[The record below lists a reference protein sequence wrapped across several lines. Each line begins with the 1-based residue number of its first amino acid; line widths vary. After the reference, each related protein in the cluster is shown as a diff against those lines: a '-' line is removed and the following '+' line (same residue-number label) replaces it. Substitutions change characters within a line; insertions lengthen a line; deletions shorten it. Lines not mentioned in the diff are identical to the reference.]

1 VLRGEKKLTT
11 YRKESD
17 MLSSAPRGSF
27 LNALKDT
34 SLRSG
39 KKANLVSKLSSYLGG
54 NIGDRAMEALQRHSC
69 FKMKN
74 GTIAVSDA
82 DLVYGAISYLK
93 RRPTDILLD
102 KSVRSFLESVPLKD
116 EIKIPPLEKGCLWLD
131 LSQFGL
137 ECVGYQHEKVSDY
150 DVDSKHRIK
159 GLFLSQYDEEML
171 KWMEF
176 WVDDPMA
183 YLSKMKQATVRQY
196 VGLLVLEDY
205 FPIFFPLHED
215 QSFGRLFDLIS
226 SSGGFLG
233 GVADQLEVLSALRLG
248 LVALQMVSEGH
259 FVKDTRSYEEKLLP
273 LGQSKVP
280 SRKNK
285 GKKPLKKKYR
295 EFRVTHFRHIDS
307 PEKETGSGS
316 GGSREITHYTPRNVR
331 SHFKERW
338 VTLEYVERHNVPN
351 EDIIDMETK
360 TKLYKTGEK
369 SKDWVKIKLWY
380 EYEQDWFKEPVQ
392 EIEKYRV

>member
-1 VLRGEKKLTT
+1 
-11 YRKESD
+11 
-17 MLSSAPRGSF
+17 
-27 LNALKDT
+27 
-34 SLRSG
+34 
-39 KKANLVSKLSSYLGG
+39 
-54 NIGDRAMEALQRHSC
+54 MEALQNHSC

-74 GTIAVSDA
+74 GKIAVSDA
-82 DLVYGAISYLK
+82 DFAYGAISYLK

-102 KSVRSFLESVPLKD
+102 KSVKSYLQSVPLKD
-116 EIKIPPLEKGCLWLD
+116 EINIPPLEKGCLWID

-137 ECVGYQHEKVSDY
+137 ECVGYQNNIDTGY
-150 DVDSKHRIK
+150 DANSKHRIK

-171 KWMEF
+171 EYQEF

-183 YLSKMKQATVRQY
+183 YLNQMKQATVRQY

-205 FPIFFPLHED
+205 FPVFFPMQEV
-215 QSFGRLFDLIS
+215 QSFGRLYNLIS
-226 SSGGFLG
+226 SSGGFIG
-233 GVADQLEVLSALRLG
+233 GVENQLEVILALRLG

-259 FVKDTRSYEEKLLP
+259 FVKDTRTYEEKLLP

-280 SRKNK
+280 SRKK
-285 GKKPLKKKYR
+285 KKKKPLKKKYR
-295 EFRVTHFRHIDS
+295 EFRVTHFRHVDS
-307 PEKETGSGS
+307 PERASGGGS
-316 GGSREITHYTPRNVR
+316 GGSREVTHYTPRNVR

-338 VTLEYVERHNVPN
+338 VTLEYVERHNVPDD
-351 EDIIDMETK
+351 DIIDIETK

-380 EYEQDWFKEPVQ
+380 EYEQDWLKEPVQ